1 MMICIQNLVLFCQ
14 FVLKILSKNQ
24 FLTSIKGRNSFANL
38 RKTKIYNTNI
48 DLVNDNVYTKFGL
61 NRSIRFQDIEQK
73 LNSDVNQGQITL
85 LQICRNSNSSKLS
98 CMSSIPAKMKKIKL
112 KMKAVDCSQD
122 FSHYKSMGI
131 FPDAQG
137 QLTPQSLVRS
147 GRISNSSELLWMSS
161 LPASMKK
168 IRSKM
173 KALEWTQ
180 HFPHYNSMVAMETS
194 GRIWPNFELI
204 QALIHVL
211 ITCKYEKNPIKN
223 SGENVMTLFFPL

>member
-1 MMICIQNLVLFCQ
+1 MMMCIQKLVLFCQ

-24 FLTSIKGRNSFANL
+24 FLSSIKGCNSFANL
-38 RKTKIYNTNI
+38 RKTMIYNTNI

-61 NRSIRFQDIEQK
+61 NRSIRFQNIE
-73 LNSDVNQGQITL
+73 
-85 LQICRNSNSSKLS
+85 QICRNSNSSKLS
-98 CMSSIPAKMKKIKL
+98 CMSSIPARMKKIQL
-112 KMKAVDCSQD
+112 KMKALYCSQD

-147 GRISNSSELLWMSS
+147 GRISNSFEILWMSS

-168 IRSKM
+168 IRSKIE
-173 KALEWTQ
+173 ALEWTQ

-223 SGENVMTLFFPL
+223 SGENVMTSFSPL